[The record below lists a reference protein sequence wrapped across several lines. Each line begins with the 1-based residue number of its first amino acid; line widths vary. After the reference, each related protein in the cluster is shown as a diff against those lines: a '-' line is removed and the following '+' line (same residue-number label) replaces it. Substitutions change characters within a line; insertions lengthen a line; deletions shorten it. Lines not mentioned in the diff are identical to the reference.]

1 VRKAYKF
8 GVINTL
14 LFFLTLD
21 FGGEDVNDKDK
32 LHLEVFAY
40 RQNTAL
46 FYYLIT
52 IGIM

>member
-1 VRKAYKF
+1 
-8 GVINTL
+8 
-14 LFFLTLD
+14 
-21 FGGEDVNDKDK
+21 

-52 IGIM
+52 IGIMWIPVYELLLIVR